1 MDAALVRQARAGS
14 EVAFARLVAIHEKPL
29 RGFLRKSGWID
40 ADDIAQEA
48 FVAAWSDLPRLRDD
62 AGFRAWLYGVAW
74 KKALSQRR
82 GAQRAAARDEA
93 WRGEQDLE
101 AAAEVAAEDRLALET
116 ALATLPEDQRAC
128 VTLCLGQAWSHA
140 EVSDALGIPLGTVK
154 SHVTRGR
161 ERPRTAAGGS
171 GRISMTPDDQLSAFL
186 GEQPATSRADLFTA
200 VVMQKIE
207 RRAFLRD
214 VAAAGGWAA
223 VVGLVAWACAPVLN
237 VLIGALAPGLA
248 PAAAALALVAAT
260 LLVSSPS
267 VRRRLGLAAV

>member
-14 EVAFARLVAIHEKPL
+14 QVAFARLLAIHEKPL
-29 RGFLRKSGWID
+29 RGFLRKSGWTD

-48 FVAAWSDLPRLRDD
+48 FVAAWSHLPKLREDT
-62 AGFRAWLYGVAW
+62 GFRAWLYGVAW
-74 KKALSQRR
+74 KKALSYRR

-101 AAAEVAAEDRLALET
+101 AATDVAAEDRLALEA

-161 ERPRTAAGGS
+161 ERLLAVLGGS
-171 GRISMTPDDQLSAFL
+171 R
-186 GEQPATSRADLFTA
+186 
-200 VVMQKIE
+200 
-207 RRAFLRD
+207 
-214 VAAAGGWAA
+214 
-223 VVGLVAWACAPVLN
+223 
-237 VLIGALAPGLA
+237 
-248 PAAAALALVAAT
+248 
-260 LLVSSPS
+260 
-267 VRRRLGLAAV
+267 